1 MSNLII
7 NPNESP
13 VQPAFDPDWD
23 KPMTRRE
30 AQVIFHKIGYNQTEM
45 FAMIDTV
52 NVVVNFLCEKFG
64 VTRGELDV
72 YAEKKKA
79 EAQVW
84 AEAQNKTQE
93 PKDDLGREEGI
104 QS

>member
-7 NPNESP
+7 DSSESP
-13 VQPAFDPDWD
+13 IKPAFDPFLD
-23 KPMTRRE
+23 KPLIRRE

-45 FAMIDTV
+45 FTMIDTV
-52 NVVVNFLCEKFG
+52 NVVANFLCEKLG
-64 VTRGELDV
+64 VTRGELEV

-79 EAQVW
+79 EAQAW

-104 QS
+104 